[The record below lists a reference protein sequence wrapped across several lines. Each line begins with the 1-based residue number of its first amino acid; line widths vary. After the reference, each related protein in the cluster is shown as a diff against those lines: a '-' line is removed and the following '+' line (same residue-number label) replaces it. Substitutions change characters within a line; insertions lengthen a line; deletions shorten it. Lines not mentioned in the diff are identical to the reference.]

1 MEIIIGPL
9 IRAPDGERSLDF
21 LFLWSIIPLMKSTT
35 IVTIQG
41 VNYSVSSD
49 KIPQLLTFLAHN
61 GAIKVTEN
69 AQHSQFKGQ
78 QLIKG

>member
-1 MEIIIGPL
+1 
-9 IRAPDGERSLDF
+9 
-21 LFLWSIIPLMKSTT
+21 MKSTT